1 MYINKFD
8 IYINGNSFV
17 SGYLYYKFVRSLYN
31 EKKRKEERNKGIKE

>member
-8 IYINGNSFV
+8 VYINGNFFV

-31 EKKRKEERNKGIKE
+31 EKDEKKKGIKSVV